1 MSQSKMSNSS
11 SKWRWGRRSRSC
23 RLRLSSNNNLSS
35 LPEELLE
42 EILVRLPVK
51 SLLRFRCVQKS
62 WSTLVQNPTFIAKH
76 LRHHQT
82 KTKNPSILVESMDK
96 YENLKYILQS
106 HPDEGGGV
114 RIVDFKGDS
123 MGRLI
128 TTRSVATMF
137 ACINGIICIAGVFRG
152 HYGFVLWNPAI
163 RKGKVVPYPRFPDC
177 PAHFALSGSYYAF
190 GFDQNSN
197 DYKVVRVVQH
207 RKKSAENS
215 ITPYCN
221 FFYVYSL
228 RADSWTQIF
237 GTPVQHNNIK
247 LHSRCNEIFF
257 NGVHHWI
264 GSLNNEPRE
273 SYDHHIIMSFDMSRE
288 VFQIIRFPDMF
299 FPNKTLA
306 VFNDCL
312 ACIVYGINEYI
323 DIWVMREYGV
333 EDSWAKQLVVG
344 HLLGIQRPL
353 QIIGNE
359 EILLVDEKKTLVLY
373 NIGSQEI
380 KILQRTGYP
389 KIFMPTQA
397 FFYVES
403 LVSFTGGDV
412 FES

>member
-1 MSQSKMSNSS
+1 MSNSS
-11 SKWRWGRRSRSC
+11 SKWRWGRRWRSC
-23 RLRLSSNNNLSS
+23 RLRLSSNNNLPS

-82 KTKNPSILVESMDK
+82 KTKNPSILVEGLDK
-96 YENLKYILQS
+96 IEDLQYLLQS

-114 RIVDFKGDS
+114 RVLDFKEDS
-123 MGRLI
+123 MGRLLTVYTKI
-128 TTRSVATMF
+128 LYF
-137 ACINGIICIAGVFRG
+137 
-152 HYGFVLWNPAI
+152 
-163 RKGKVVPYPRFPDC
+163 
-177 PAHFALSGSYYAF
+177 AF

-197 DYKVVRVVQH
+197 DYKVVRVVEY
-207 RKKSAENS
+207 KKESAGNS
-215 ITPYCN
+215 ITRYCN
-221 FFYVYSL
+221 SFYVYSL
-228 RADSWTQIF
+228 RAECWTQIF
-237 GTPVQHNNIK
+237 GTPIHHNNIK
-247 LHSRCNEIFF
+247 LHSCCNEIYF

-264 GSLNNEPRE
+264 GFLNSEPGD
-273 SYDHHIIMSFDMSRE
+273 SYDHHIILSFDMSHE

-333 EDSWAKQLVVG
+333 EDSWTKQLVVG

-353 QIIGNE
+353 QLLGNE
-359 EILLVDEKKTLVLY
+359 EILLVDENKTLVLY

-389 KIFMPTQA
+389 KIFMPRRA
-397 FFYVES
+397 IVYVES
-403 LVSFTGGDV
+403 LVSFTGGIV

>member
-1 MSQSKMSNSS
+1 MSQSKMSNTS
-11 SKWRWGRRSRSC
+11 SKWRWGRRRRSC
-23 RLRLSSNNNLSS
+23 RLRLSFNNNLPS

-42 EILVRLPVK
+42 VILVRLPVK
-51 SLLRFRCVQKS
+51 SLLRFRCVQNS

-76 LRHHQT
+76 LCHHQT
-82 KTKNPSILVESMDK
+82 KTKNPSILVEGLDK
-96 YENLKYILQS
+96 NENPQYLLQS
-106 HPDEGGGV
+106 HPDRGGGV

-123 MGRLI
+123 MGLLI
-128 TTRSVATMF
+128 TIRAVTNMY
-137 ACINGIICIAGVFRG
+137 ACINGIICIAG
-152 HYGFVLWNPAI
+152 
-163 RKGKVVPYPRFPDC
+163 
-177 PAHFALSGSYYAF
+177 SYCAF

-197 DYKVVRVVQH
+197 DYKVVQVVEH

-215 ITPYCN
+215 ITRYCN

-247 LHSRCNEIFF
+247 LHSRRNEIFF

-264 GSLNNEPRE
+264 GSLNSEPGD

-312 ACIVYGINEYI
+312 ACIVYGINGYI

-333 EDSWAKQLVVG
+333 EDSWTKQLVVE

-353 QIIGNE
+353 QILWNE

-403 LVSFTGGDV
+403 LVSFTGGDM

>member
-1 MSQSKMSNSS
+1 MSQSKMSNSG
-11 SKWRWGRRSRSC
+11 SKWRWGRRWRSC
-23 RLRLSSNNNLSS
+23 RL
-35 LPEELLE
+35 
-42 EILVRLPVK
+42 
-51 SLLRFRCVQKS
+51 RCVQKS

-82 KTKNPSILVESMDK
+82 KTKNPSILVEGMDK
-96 YENLKYILQS
+96 EGNFKYLLQS

-123 MGRLI
+123 ME
-128 TTRSVATMF
+128 ATM
-137 ACINGIICIAGVFRG
+137 
-152 HYGFVLWNPAI
+152 
-163 RKGKVVPYPRFPDC
+163 
-177 PAHFALSGSYYAF
+177 ALSYGIQLSE
-190 GFDQNSN
+190 
-197 DYKVVRVVQH
+197 KVVRVVEH
-207 RKKSAENS
+207 RKKSVENS
-215 ITPYCN
+215 ITRYRSY
-221 FFYVYSL
+221 FFVYSL

-247 LHSRCNEIFF
+247 LHSRCDEIFF
-257 NGVHHWI
+257 NGFHHWI
-264 GSLNNEPRE
+264 GSLNSEPGD
-273 SYDHHIIMSFDMSRE
+273 SYDHHIIMSFDMSHE

-333 EDSWAKQLVVG
+333 EDSWTKQLVVG

-353 QIIGNE
+353 QILGNE

-373 NIGSQEI
+373 NIGSQEM

-397 FFYVES
+397 FGYVES